1 MCIPGH
7 NMFVSLGETCYMRVM
22 LLKCVKVIGINCWI
36 SVLVTSA

>member
-7 NMFVSLGETCYMRVM
+7 NMFVSLGGTCYMRVM
-22 LLKCVKVIGINCWI
+22 LLKCVKVIGINCWA